1 MKTLPIQIRIDP
13 ALYTKDPESSELGK
27 KIVSQSIQ
35 LIDELGFEGFTFKKL
50 GAKIGSNES
59 SIYRYFDSKHALLVY
74 LLNWYWSWVSYRLAA
89 ATTNVSPSEE
99 KLTNAIGILTAK
111 IKKDQTISFV
121 NEEMLQRIIIT
132 ESSKAYHTKDVD
144 KENEKG
150 FYRTYKSV
158 VQKVSDMVLELN
170 PNYEFP
176 HMLISTVIEGAHH
189 QHYFSQ
195 HLPSLTDVEIGKNNI
210 VRFYKDLVL
219 SSIR

>member
-74 LLNWYWSWVSYRLAA
+74 LLNWYWSWVSYRLAV
-89 ATTNVSPSEE
+89 ATTNVPPSEE

-150 FYRTYKSV
+150 FGLHGSSRI
-158 VQKVSDMVLELN
+158 LPFL
-170 PNYEFP
+170 
-176 HMLISTVIEGAHH
+176 VI
-189 QHYFSQ
+189 
-195 HLPSLTDVEIGKNNI
+195 
-210 VRFYKDLVL
+210 
-219 SSIR
+219 